1 MNDEPKA
8 PTDGHGTAQNTE
20 NGAQRAPR
28 LAGLR
33 PPWPKGV
40 SGNPGGRPKKKL
52 ITEAMERLAG
62 EPVPREVLQRLRL
75 PGLPAD
81 AKLTWADV
89 IVRGIAIS
97 AAKGRAE
104 ACSVFADRLEGKVPQ
119 AVTGADGAPLIP
131 ATLSRAAAA
140 ISGMSDSELE
150 DFLRTTATG
159 GRR

>member
-1 MNDEPKA
+1 MSEPKT
-8 PTDGHGTAQNTE
+8 PSDGHGTGDITE
-20 NGAQRAPR
+20 NEVQRNPR

-33 PPWPKGV
+33 PPWKPGQ
-40 SGNPGGRPKKKL
+40 SGNPGGRSKKKL

-62 EPVPREVLQRLRL
+62 ELVPREVIQRLRL
-75 PGLPAD
+75 PGLAAD
-81 AKLTWADV
+81 AKVTWADL
-89 IVRGIAIS
+89 IVRGMAIS

-131 ATLSRAAAA
+131 ATLSQAATA

-150 DFLRTTATG
+150 DFLKTTES